1 MPLPRALV
9 AVGAT
14 ALALAPAA
22 APAAAEKAAAHPVA
36 EQPPCGD
43 PGSAAFPI
51 SSRLNG
57 GPEAYGRGGAPHGW
71 RLELRNDTGADCQA
85 VHPVAVLVDRGRT
98 LRPGDIH
105 LDFYDRGAERWRP
118 VRFERTDEAENVGVF
133 DGSSPDFPGFAV
145 PARRSVTVDLRLAFA
160 AGAPEGPVTANV
172 TAVQRRGNDGDWV
185 GESDDYTFAI
195 EEGTPEPAEETGR
208 KGAAGHAGDAMDP
221 GAPDRVPARGGDA
234 SPSAEEASPPALA
247 DTGSSHHL
255 FGIGAAALALLL
267 GGAALMFAARRSGR

>member
-9 AVGAT
+9 AVGAA
-14 ALALAPAA
+14 ALALVPATAPAA
-22 APAAAEKAAAHPVA
+22 SVKAVARPAA

-51 SSRLNG
+51 SSRLSG

-71 RLELRNDTGADCQA
+71 RLELRNATGADCQA
-85 VHPVAVLVDRGRT
+85 VHPVVVLADRGRA

-105 LDFYDRGAERWRP
+105 LDFYDPGAARWRP

-145 PARRSVTVDLRLAFA
+145 PARRSVTVDLRLSFA
-160 AGAPEGPVTANV
+160 AGAAEGQVTANV
-172 TAVQRRGNDGDWV
+172 TAVQRRGDDGEWV
-185 GESDDYTFAI
+185 GESDDYTFTV
-195 EEGTPEPAEETGR
+195 EEGAPEPAEETGR
-208 KGAAGHAGDAMDP
+208 REAGGHAGDAMDP
-221 GAPDRVPARGGDA
+221 GDPGYRTPRDGD
-234 SPSAEEASPPALA
+234 ASPPALA
-247 DTGSSHHL
+247 DTGSPHHL
-255 FGIGAAALALLL
+255 FGIGAAGLALLL

>member
-9 AVGAT
+9 AVGAA
-14 ALALAPAA
+14 ALALVPATAPA
-22 APAAAEKAAAHPVA
+22 APAATVRAAARLAA

-51 SSRLNG
+51 SSRLSG
-57 GPEAYGRGGAPHGW
+57 GPEVYGRGGAPHGW

-85 VHPVAVLVDRGRT
+85 VHPVAVLADRGRA

-145 PARRSVTVDLRLAFA
+145 PARRTVTVDLRLSFA
-160 AGAPEGPVTANV
+160 AGAAEGPVTANV
-172 TAVQRRGNDGDWV
+172 TAVQRRGNDGEWV
-185 GESDDYTFAI
+185 GESDDYAFAI
-195 EEGTPEPAEETGR
+195 EEGAPEPAEETGR
-208 KGAAGHAGDAMDP
+208 QGTGGHPGDAMDP
-221 GAPDRVPARGGDA
+221 GDPGDRTPRDVD
-234 SPSAEEASPPALA
+234 ASPPALA
-247 DTGSSHHL
+247 DTGSPHHL
-255 FGIGAAALALLL
+255 FGIGAAGLALLL
-267 GGAALMFAARRSGR
+267 GGAALMFGARRSGR